1 MKKLSDME
9 FVKSRKVRIWSAVI
23 AILLFLTGTA
33 FLIWVLSYEMFTA
46 NPRFVIRHVR
56 VSSQDH
62 GFWKGRKDL
71 ICDILQIREGSTNLF
86 NLNPGKMRQRL
97 LEREPSIQSVR
108 IIRELPDTL
117 YVNLVERTPVALVNG
132 FKSPLVLD
140 SKTILMKKDRCMDI
154 ASTLPVIIGSP
165 DVSGYP
171 PGSAVHRYQAA
182 VNLII
187 LVQTSYSDLRLE
199 VVSVKQKGQLV
210 FTVFY
215 KNNPSRYRVEM
226 PDRELSRNL
235 QVLSTTLDKM
245 RQNRNPRRNI
255 NLLFRNQVIIT
266 GNPEP
271 AKPASHSSE
280 PVRKKKKR

>member
-9 FVKSRKVRIWSAVI
+9 FFKSRKVRIWSAVI

-33 FLIWVLSYEMFTA
+33 FLIVVLSYEMFTA

-71 ICDILQIREGSTNLF
+71 ICDILQIREGFTNMF
-86 NLNPGKMRQRL
+86 NLDPGRLRQRL
-97 LEREPSIQSVR
+97 LDREPSIQSVR

-117 YVNLVERTPVALVNG
+117 YVNLVERTPVALVNS
-132 FKSPLVLD
+132 FNSRLVVD
-140 SKTILMKKDRCMDI
+140 SKTILMQKDRCMDI
-154 ASTLPVIIGSP
+154 ASTLPVIFGIP
-165 DVSGYP
+165 DVSSYP

-182 VNLII
+182 VNLI
-187 LVQTSYSDLRLE
+187 LLTRTSYPDLRIGLI
-199 VVSVKQKGQLV
+199 SVKNKGQLICSIYYQDDPY
-210 FTVFY
+210 F
-215 KNNPSRYRVEM
+215 YRVIM

-235 QVLSTTLDKM
+235 QVLAATLGEM
-245 RQNRNPRRNI
+245 RKNNNPRRNI

-266 GNPEP
+266 GNPKPEP
-271 AKPASHSSE
+271 E
-280 PVRKKKKR
+280 PPKKKKKR

>member
-1 MKKLSDME
+1 MKKLSEME
-9 FVKSRKVRIWSAVI
+9 FFKNRQVRIWSAVI

-33 FLIWVLSYEMFTA
+33 FLIGVLSYEMFTA

-71 ICDILQIREGSTNLF
+71 ICDILQIREGSTNMFSLD
-86 NLNPGKMRQRL
+86 PGRLRQRL

-117 YVNLVERTPVALVNG
+117 YVYLVERTPVALVNK
-132 FKSPLVLD
+132 FDSPLVLD

-154 ASTLPVIIGSP
+154 ASTLPVVFGIP
-165 DVSGYP
+165 EVAGYP

-187 LVQTSYSDLRLE
+187 LTRTSYPDLRIGL
-199 VVSVKQKGQLV
+199 VSVKKGQLICSIY
-210 FTVFY
+210 Y
-215 KNNPSRYRVEM
+215 KDDPYFYRVIL

-235 QVLSTTLDKM
+235 QVLAATLEEM
-245 RQNRNPRRNI
+245 RKNNNPRRNI

-271 AKPASHSSE
+271 TKTTSHSKE
-280 PVRKKKKR
+280 PAKKKKKR

>member
-9 FVKSRKVRIWSAVI
+9 FFKSRKVRIWSAVI

-33 FLIWVLSYEMFTA
+33 FLIGVLSYEMFTA

-86 NLNPGKMRQRL
+86 NLKPGRLRQRL

-117 YVNLVERTPVALVNG
+117 YVNLVERTPVALVN
-132 FKSPLVLD
+132 SLNSRLVVD
-140 SKTILMKKDRCMDI
+140 SNTILMEKDRCMDI
-154 ASTLPVIIGSP
+154 ASTLPIILGLP
-165 DVSGYP
+165 NVSSYP
-171 PGSAVHRYQAA
+171 PGSAIGKFEAA
-182 VNLII
+182 VNLIR
-187 LVQTSYSDLRLE
+187 LNKTSYYPDLRIGAIN
-199 VVSVKQKGQLV
+199 VSEKGQLICAV
-210 FTVFY
+210 YY
-215 KNNPSRYRVEM
+215 KEEKNIFRVVM
-226 PDRELSRNL
+226 PDRQLSKNL
-235 QVLSTTLDKM
+235 QVLVSVLEEIQKTG
-245 RQNRNPRRNI
+245 NPRRNI

-266 GNPEP
+266 GEDR
-271 AKPASHSSE
+271 KPSPPSS
-280 PVRKKKKR
+280 PVRKKRK